1 MKIRYASALLAGIAL
16 AATAPAFAA
25 KDDKAPA
32 APAGAVIAAGV
43 AIANPP
49 AVVAASNAYQVS
61 QQQRPVTYKPQI
73 DQANARKA
81 QIEAQLKPLIDKLQ
95 ADSKA
100 ANPNRA
106 ALQAQYEQIQQIEQ
120 AGQAEIQKILE
131 PLNLSQQYVLEQIGD
146 KLDAATQAAMDK
158 KKITLVLDSQS
169 VIKAGQV
176 YNLNQDIL
184 NELNVLIPSA
194 QLVPPAG
201 WMPRAQREQQAQ
213 AQAAQQQGAPAAA
226 QPAKKAPE
234 GR

>member
-1 MKIRYASALLAGIAL
+1 MQIRYASALLAGL
-16 AATAPAFAA
+16 AVLAVSPTAAVAQATSGTVTP
-25 KDDKAPA
+25 
-32 APAGAVIAAGV
+32 GI
-43 AIANPP
+43 AIANPS
-49 AVVAASNAYQVS
+49 AVVAASSAYQTA
-61 QQQRPVTYKPQI
+61 QTQRPTTYKAQI

-81 QIEAQLKPLIDKLQ
+81 QIEAQLKPLVDKLQ

-106 ALQAQYEQIQQIEQ
+106 ALQQQYEQIQQIEQ
-120 AGQAEIQKILE
+120 AGQQEIQQILE

-158 KKITLVLDSQS
+158 KKITLVIDSQS

-184 NELNVLIPSA
+184 AELNRVIPSA

-201 WMPRAQREQQAQ
+201 WLPRAQREQQAQ
-213 AQAAQQQGAPAAA
+213 AQAAQQGTAA

>member
-1 MKIRYASALLAGIAL
+1 MKTAFASALLAGLAL
-16 AATAPAFAA
+16 VAISPNAAVAQAAGGVVAP
-25 KDDKAPA
+25 
-32 APAGAVIAAGV
+32 GV
-43 AIANPP
+43 AIANPS
-49 AVVAASNAYQVS
+49 AVVAASAAYQTA
-61 QQQRPVTYKPQI
+61 QQQRPTTYKPQI
-73 DQANARKA
+73 DQANARKT

-95 ADSKA
+95 ADSRA
-100 ANPNRA
+100 ANPNRT
-106 ALQAQYEQIQQIEQ
+106 ALQQQYEQIQQIEQ

-169 VIKAGQV
+169 VIKAGQA

-184 NELNVLIPSA
+184 VELNKLIPSA

-201 WMPRAQREQQAQ
+201 WLPRAQREQQAQ
-213 AQAAQQQGAPAAA
+213 AQAAQQPAGAAPA

>member
-1 MKIRYASALLAGIAL
+1 MKTRYASALLAGIAL
-16 AATAPAFAA
+16 ASAVPTVVMAQATT
-25 KDDKAPA
+25 
-32 APAGAVIAAGV
+32 GTVVQGL
-43 AIANPP
+43 AIANPS
-49 AVVAASNAYQVS
+49 AVVAASAAYQTA
-61 QQQRPVTYKPQI
+61 QQQRPTTYKPQI
-73 DQANARKA
+73 DQANARKG
-81 QIEAQLKPLIDKLQ
+81 QIEAQLKPLVDKLQ

-146 KLDAATQAAMDK
+146 KLDVATQAAMDK
-158 KKITLVLDSQS
+158 KKISLVIDSQS

-184 NELNVLIPSA
+184 TELNRILPSA

-213 AQAAQQQGAPAAA
+213 AQAAQAAPAAGA

>member
-1 MKIRYASALLAGIAL
+1 MKIRYASALLAGLAL
-16 AATAPAFAA
+16 AAVTPTV
-25 KDDKAPA
+25 
-32 APAGAVIAAGV
+32 AVAQATNGTVAQGV
-43 AIANPP
+43 AIANPS
-49 AVVAASNAYQVS
+49 AVVAASSAYQTAE
-61 QQQRPVTYKPQI
+61 QQRPTTYKPQI

-95 ADSKA
+95 ADAKA
-100 ANPNRA
+100 ASPNRA
-106 ALQAQYEQIQQIEQ
+106 ALQQQYEQIQQIEQ

-184 NELNVLIPSA
+184 AELNKLIPSA

-201 WMPRAQREQQAQ
+201 WMPRAQREAQAQ
-213 AQAAQQQGAPAAA
+213 QAAQQPAAAA
-226 QPAKKAPE
+226 QPAAKKAPE

>member
-1 MKIRYASALLAGIAL
+1 MKIRYASALLAGL
-16 AATAPAFAA
+16 AVLSVSPTAAVAQATSGTVTP
-25 KDDKAPA
+25 
-32 APAGAVIAAGV
+32 GI
-43 AIANPP
+43 AIANPS
-49 AVVAASNAYQVS
+49 AVVAASAAYQTA
-61 QQQRPVTYKPQI
+61 QQQRPTTYKPQI
-73 DQANARKA
+73 DQANARKG

-100 ANPNRA
+100 VNPNRA

-158 KKITLVLDSQS
+158 KKITLVIDSQS

-184 NELNVLIPSA
+184 TELNKAIPSA

-213 AQAAQQQGAPAAA
+213 AQAAQQPATAA

>member
-1 MKIRYASALLAGIAL
+1 MKTRFATALLAGIAL
-16 AATAPAFAA
+16 ATVVPSAA
-25 KDDKAPA
+25 SAQST
-32 APAGAVIAAGV
+32 GTVVSGI

-49 AVVAASNAYQVS
+49 AVVAASEAYKIS

-73 DQANARKA
+73 DQANARKT
-81 QIEAQLKPLIDKLQ
+81 QIEGQLRPLITKLE

-100 ANPNRA
+100 ATPNRA
-106 ALQAQYEQIQQIEQ
+106 ALQQQYAQIQQIQQ
-120 AGQAEIQKILE
+120 AGEAEIQKILE

-158 KKITLVLDSQS
+158 KKISLVLDSQS
-169 VIKAGQV
+169 IIKAGQT

-184 NELNVLIPSA
+184 TELNKLIPSA

-201 WMPRAQREQQAQ
+201 WLPRAQREQQAQ
-213 AQAAQQQGAPAAA
+213 AAAAQQQGAAAA
-226 QPAKKAPE
+226 GQTAKKAPE

>member
-1 MKIRYASALLAGIAL
+1 MQIRYASALLAGL
-16 AATAPAFAA
+16 AVLAVSPTAAVAQATSGTVTP
-25 KDDKAPA
+25 
-32 APAGAVIAAGV
+32 GI
-43 AIANPP
+43 AIANPS
-49 AVVAASNAYQVS
+49 AVVAASSAYQTA
-61 QQQRPVTYKPQI
+61 QTQRPTTYKPQI

-81 QIEAQLKPLIDKLQ
+81 QIEAQLKPLVDKLQ

-106 ALQAQYEQIQQIEQ
+106 ALQQQYEQIQQIEQ
-120 AGQAEIQKILE
+120 AGQQQIQQILE

-184 NELNVLIPSA
+184 AELNKAIPSA

-201 WMPRAQREQQAQ
+201 WLPRAQREQQAQ
-213 AQAAQQQGAPAAA
+213 AQAAQAATAA
-226 QPAKKAPE
+226 QPAKNAPE

>member
-1 MKIRYASALLAGIAL
+1 MKIRYASALLAGL
-16 AATAPAFAA
+16 AVMSVTPTA
-25 KDDKAPA
+25 
-32 APAGAVIAAGV
+32 AVAQVTTPGV
-43 AIANPP
+43 AIANPS
-49 AVVAASNAYQVS
+49 AVVGASSAFQTAQS
-61 QQQRPVTYKPQI
+61 QRPTTYKPQI
-73 DQANARKA
+73 DQANARKT

-95 ADSKA
+95 ADSKV

-106 ALQAQYEQIQQIEQ
+106 ALQQQYEQIQQIEQ

-158 KKITLVLDSQS
+158 KKITLVLDSQG
-169 VIKAGQV
+169 VIKAGQT

-184 NELNVLIPSA
+184 AELNKLIPSA

-201 WMPRAQREQQAQ
+201 WLPRAQREQQAQ
-213 AQAAQQQGAPAAA
+213 AAQQGAPA
-226 QPAKKAPE
+226 QPASRAPE

>member
-1 MKIRYASALLAGIAL
+1 MKTRFATALLAGIAL
-16 AATAPAFAA
+16 ATVAPSAA
-25 KDDKAPA
+25 SAQST
-32 APAGAVIAAGV
+32 GTVVSGI

-49 AVVAASNAYQVS
+49 AVVAASEAYKIS

-73 DQANARKA
+73 DQANARKT
-81 QIEAQLKPLIDKLQ
+81 QIEGQLRPLITKLE

-100 ANPNRA
+100 AAPNRA
-106 ALQAQYEQIQQIEQ
+106 ALQQQYEQIQQIQQ
-120 AGQAEIQKILE
+120 AGEAEIQKILE

-158 KKITLVLDSQS
+158 KKVTVVLDSQS
-169 VIKAGQV
+169 IIKAGQT

-184 NELNVLIPSA
+184 TELNKLIPSA

-201 WMPRAQREQQAQ
+201 WLPRAQREQQAQ
-213 AQAAQQQGAPAAA
+213 AAAAQQQGAAAA
-226 QPAKKAPE
+226 GQPAKKVPE

>member
-1 MKIRYASALLAGIAL
+1 MKTAFASALLAGLAL
-16 AATAPAFAA
+16 VAISPNAAVAQAAGGVVAP
-25 KDDKAPA
+25 
-32 APAGAVIAAGV
+32 GV
-43 AIANPP
+43 AIANPS
-49 AVVAASNAYQVS
+49 AVVAASAAYQTA
-61 QQQRPVTYKPQI
+61 QQQRPTTYKPQI
-73 DQANARKA
+73 DQANARKT

-95 ADSKA
+95 ADSRA
-100 ANPNRA
+100 ANPNRT
-106 ALQAQYEQIQQIEQ
+106 ALQQQYEQIQQIEQ

-169 VIKAGQV
+169 VIKAGQA

-184 NELNVLIPSA
+184 VELNKLIPSA

-201 WMPRAQREQQAQ
+201 WLPRAQREQQAQ
-213 AQAAQQQGAPAAA
+213 AQAAQQPAGAAPAQA
-226 QPAKKAPE
+226 AKKAPE

>member
-1 MKIRYASALLAGIAL
+1 MKIRYASALLAGLAL
-16 AATAPAFAA
+16 AAVTPTV
-25 KDDKAPA
+25 
-32 APAGAVIAAGV
+32 AVAQATNGTVAQGV
-43 AIANPP
+43 AIANPS
-49 AVVAASNAYQVS
+49 AVVAASSAYQTAE
-61 QQQRPVTYKPQI
+61 QQRPTTYKPQI

-95 ADSKA
+95 ADAKA
-100 ANPNRA
+100 ASPNRA
-106 ALQAQYEQIQQIEQ
+106 ALQQQYEQIQQIEQ
-120 AGQAEIQKILE
+120 AGQQEIQQILQ
-131 PLNLSQQYVLEQIGD
+131 PLSLSQQYVLEQIGD

-184 NELNVLIPSA
+184 AELNKLIPSA

-201 WMPRAQREQQAQ
+201 WMPRAQREAQAQ
-213 AQAAQQQGAPAAA
+213 QAAQQPAAAA
-226 QPAKKAPE
+226 QPAAKKAPE

>member
-1 MKIRYASALLAGIAL
+1 MKIRFAATLLAGIAL
-16 AATAPAFAA
+16 ASVAPVAA
-25 KDDKAPA
+25 SAQA
-32 APAGAVIAAGV
+32 IVSGI

-49 AVVAASNAYQVS
+49 AVVAASEAYKIS

-73 DQANARKA
+73 DQANVRKG
-81 QIEAQLKPLIDKLQ
+81 QIEAQLRPLITKLE

-106 ALQAQYEQIQQIEQ
+106 ALQQQYEQIQGIQQ
-120 AGQAEIQKILE
+120 AGEAEIQKILE

-146 KLDAATQAAMDK
+146 KLDGATQAAMDK
-158 KKITLVLDSQS
+158 KKVSVVLDSQA
-169 VIKAGQV
+169 VIKAGQT

-184 NELNVLIPSA
+184 LELNKLIPSA
-194 QLVPPAG
+194 SLVPPAG
-201 WMPRAQREQQAQ
+201 WLPRAQREQQAQ
-213 AQAAQQQGAPAAA
+213 AAAQQAAAGGAA

>member
-1 MKIRYASALLAGIAL
+1 MKIRYASALLAGL
-16 AATAPAFAA
+16 AVLSVSPTAAVAQATSGTVTP
-25 KDDKAPA
+25 
-32 APAGAVIAAGV
+32 GI
-43 AIANPP
+43 AIANPS
-49 AVVAASNAYQVS
+49 AVVAASAAYQTA
-61 QQQRPVTYKPQI
+61 QQQRPTTYKPQI

-158 KKITLVLDSQS
+158 KKITLVIDSQS

-184 NELNVLIPSA
+184 TELNKAIPSA

-213 AQAAQQQGAPAAA
+213 AQAAQQPATAA